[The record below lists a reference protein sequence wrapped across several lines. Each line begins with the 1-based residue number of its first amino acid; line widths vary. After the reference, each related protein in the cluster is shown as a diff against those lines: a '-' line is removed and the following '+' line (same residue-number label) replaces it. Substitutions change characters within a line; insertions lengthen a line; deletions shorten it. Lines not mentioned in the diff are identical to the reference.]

1 MSEKYYTV
9 QDKIN
14 GAFSTVNE
22 SDYKPYDPASGG
34 GGGGDETL
42 KGIIDKSITKC
53 NIPQGT
59 TSIGRYAFIDCSSL
73 TSVTIPDSVTRINN
87 YAFQGCSSLTSVTIP
102 DSVTRIGDFV
112 FTDCFN
118 LATITVKATTPPSLN
133 SAAIPSIVKNNITA
147 IYVPS
152 GSVNAYKRAS
162 VWSDY
167 ASKIQAIQG

>member
-34 GGGGDETL
+34 GDDETL

-53 NIPQGT
+53 DIPQGT
-59 TSIGRYAFIDCSSL
+59 TNIGKGPFIDCTAL
-73 TSVTIPDSVTRINN
+73 TSVTIPDSVTKIND
-87 YAFQGCSSLTSVTIP
+87 YAFQGCTALTSVTIGNG
-102 DSVTRIGDFV
+102 VTSIGKGPFS
-112 FTDCFN
+112 DCSN
-118 LATITVKATTPPSLN
+118 LATITIKATTPPKIDN
-133 SAAIPSIVKNNITA
+133 PYVIPDNVTA

-152 GSVNAYKRAS
+152 VSVNTYKSANGWYRHS
-162 VWSDY
+162 
-167 ASKIQAIQG
+167 SKIQAIQG

>member
-34 GGGGDETL
+34 GGDETV

-53 NIPQGT
+53 DIPQGT
-59 TSIGRYAFIDCSSL
+59 TSIGEYAFYYCSSL
-73 TSVTIPDSVTRINN
+73 TSVTIPDSVTSIGE
-87 YAFQGCSSLTSVTIP
+87 YAFYYCSSLTSVTIP
-102 DSVTRIGDFV
+102 DSVTSIDDMTFER
-112 FTDCFN
+112 CSN
-118 LATITVKATTPPSLN
+118 LTTITVKATTPPKLVSRTI
-133 SAAIPSIVKNNITA
+133 IPNNITA

-152 GSVNAYKRAS
+152 NSVNAYKQARY
-162 VWSDY
+162 WDEF
-167 ASKIQAIQG
+167 ASKIQAIRG